1 MAANARKEAPMTV
14 DVPSADR
21 DRPSWGRVGA
31 IAVIGFVIGV
41 AWPKLA
47 GVRLG
52 PSAPTETIA
61 ANSAD
66 LPATAITQPMPS
78 IATPPASSPP
88 AAIVV
93 QVGRGVMISC
103 KTEDGESLKGKE
115 CGPVPAFDGI
125 AQPRLRK
132 ISTLPALKDAK
143 GKLSVVFALDFKSKK
158 VAVDVGKSSTVKDEG
173 PIKSFL
179 KEQFQDV
186 SLGPLAHDQEKYT
199 MSYTLTVGE
208 GTPERPTGTPSGS
221 TPSSSLAEGQAE
233 IVWDVAIVRDAPHT
247 GAIVARLPRGTKV
260 TLGTSQAGW
269 YKITYG
275 PSSEGWLYRGAVG
288 K

>member
-1 MAANARKEAPMTV
+1 MAANARKDPALSV
-14 DVPSADR
+14 DVPSPDR
-21 DRPSWGRVGA
+21 DRPAWGKVGA
-31 IAVIGFVIGV
+31 IAVVGFIVGV

-47 GVRLG
+47 GVKLG
-52 PSAPTETIA
+52 PAAPSDTIA

-66 LPATAITQPMPS
+66 IPQAVVTQPMTSVVP
-78 IATPPASSPP
+78 TQTASSPP
-88 AAIVV
+88 PSAVIVT
-93 QVGRGVMISC
+93 VGRGVMLSC

-132 ISTLPALKDAK
+132 IASLPALKDAK
-143 GKLSVVFALDFKSKK
+143 GKLSVVIALDFKSKK

-173 PIKSFL
+173 SIRSFL

-186 SLGPLAHDQEKYT
+186 SLGPIQHDQEKYT
-199 MSYTLTVGE
+199 MSYTLNVGDA
-208 GTPERPTGTPSGS
+208 PAASTGTPSSG
-221 TPSSSLAEGQAE
+221 TGAPSSDGQAE

-247 GAIVARLPRGTKV
+247 GAVVGRLPRGSKV
-260 TLGTSQAGW
+260 TLGTSQNGW

-275 PSSEGWLYRGAVG
+275 SGQEGWLYRGAVG

>member
-1 MAANARKEAPMTV
+1 MAANARKDPPLAV

-21 DRPSWGRVGA
+21 DKPSWGRVGV

-52 PSAPTETIA
+52 PSAPSDTVS
-61 ANSAD
+61 ANASAD
-66 LPATAITQPMPS
+66 IPQATITQPMPS
-78 IATPPASSPP
+78 VSTPPVAS
-88 AAIVV
+88 AAAVV
-93 QVGRGVMISC
+93 IQVGRGVMLSC
-103 KTEDGESLKGKE
+103 RTEDGETLKGKE
-115 CGPVPAFDGI
+115 CGPTPAFDGI

-132 ISTLPALKDAK
+132 LSSIAALKDAK

-173 PIKSFL
+173 SIKSFL

-186 SLGPLAHDQEKYT
+186 SLGPIQHDQEKYT
-199 MSYTLTVGE
+199 LSYAITVGE
-208 GTPERPTGTPSGS
+208 GPSSPQTATPGGATTPSD
-221 TPSSSLAEGQAE
+221 GQAE

-247 GAIVARLPRGTKV
+247 GNIVARLPRGSKV
-260 TLGTSQAGW
+260 ALGSSQAGW
-269 YKITYG
+269 YEITYG
-275 PSSEGWLYRGAVG
+275 GGNKGWLYRGAVG